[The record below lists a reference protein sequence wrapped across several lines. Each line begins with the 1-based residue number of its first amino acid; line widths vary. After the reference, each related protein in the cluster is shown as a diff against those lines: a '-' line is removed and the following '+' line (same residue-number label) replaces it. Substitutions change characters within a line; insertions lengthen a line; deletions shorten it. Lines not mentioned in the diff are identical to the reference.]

1 MPGWS
6 CRRGREGFN
15 LGKAGVGAAREA
27 VGARSISTS
36 STSKLSSLLPTGRY
50 GVELGIGVRLV
61 DSARERFA
69 SGDSGV
75 GLDLTEPHSGLLP
88 LALPDL
94 PKPNAF
100 LNPDATL
107 GVSGVVGGVVRV
119 DDDEDGRAAAGCL
132 TEAVGD
138 VLAALRRRADVLL
151 GDVFFLGDNIL
162 VFLSGVILIAEVRL
176 TFKADDL

>member
-1 MPGWS
+1 
-6 CRRGREGFN
+6 
-15 LGKAGVGAAREA
+15 
-27 VGARSISTS
+27 
-36 STSKLSSLLPTGRY
+36 
-50 GVELGIGVRLV
+50 LV

-119 DDDEDGRAAAGCL
+119 DDDEDGWAAAGCL